1 MSKTTNYN
9 LYLCDDDT
17 KRFQDWRNE
26 INGTDDSNMIKIDT
40 ALGEKADS
48 SVAVTGT
55 LIASAWT
62 GVNSPFTQTLSVAG
76 LGASQNGSISL
87 AHNATAVQREAARE
101 ALLSVVGQAEGN
113 ITVAADGE
121 MPDVDI
127 PVLIVLFG

>member
-1 MSKTTNYN
+1 MSKTTNYD

-17 KRFQDWRNE
+17 KRFQDWRKE
-26 INGTDDSNMIKIDT
+26 INGTNDSNMIKIDT

-55 LIASAWT
+55 LAASAWS
-62 GVNSPFTQTLSVAG
+62 GVNSPYTQTIVVEG

-87 AHNATAVQREAARE
+87 AHNATTAQREAARE
-101 ALLSVVGQAEGN
+101 ALLSVVGQAEDS
-113 ITVAADGE
+113 ITVVADGE